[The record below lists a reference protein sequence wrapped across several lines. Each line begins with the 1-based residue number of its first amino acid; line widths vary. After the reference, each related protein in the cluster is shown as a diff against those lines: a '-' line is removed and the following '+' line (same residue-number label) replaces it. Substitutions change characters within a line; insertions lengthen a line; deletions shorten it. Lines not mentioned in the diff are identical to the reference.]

1 MPFDISERV
10 ILVTG
15 AASGIGAGI
24 AEVCAGEGA
33 TVIAADLSAP
43 RLADEADR
51 INGLGLRGTVH
62 AREFDVTDAGAV
74 ERALDDI
81 ATTHG
86 GIDAVVNSAG
96 IFIDIDPYDI
106 DTDAVRKVM
115 EVNFFGTLNVCR
127 SATRHLVARRG
138 SIVNLATGGLDRP
151 LPPQLAYLA
160 SKAAVVELTRTM
172 ALALGRDGVRVN
184 ALAPGYIDT
193 PMIRRNHTVPDGAL
207 SEEWEQQLETYRSY
221 SPLHAVGEPSD
232 VAWLIVYL
240 LSPEAKFVT
249 GQTFRPNGGF
259 VVPR

>member
-1 MPFDISERV
+1 MAFDVAGRV
-10 ILVTG
+10 IFITG

-24 AEVCAGEGA
+24 AEIFAGEGA
-33 TVIAADLSAP
+33 TVVAADLSAD
-43 RLADEADR
+43 RLADEVTR

-62 AREFDVTDAGAV
+62 AAKLDVTDAAEVDRILEAV
-74 ERALDDI
+74 AAE
-81 ATTHG
+81 HG

-96 IFIDIDPYDI
+96 IFIDIDPHEI
-106 DTDAVRKVM
+106 DTDAVRRVM

-138 SIVNLATGGLDRP
+138 SLVNLATGGLDRP
-151 LPPQLAYLA
+151 LPPQLAYVA

-184 ALAPGYIDT
+184 AVAPGYIDT
-193 PMIRRNHTVPDGAL
+193 PMIRRNHTLPDGTL
-207 SEEWEQQLETYRSY
+207 SAEWEQQLEAYRSY
-221 SPLHAVGEPSD
+221 SPLHVVGEPSD
-232 VAWLIVYL
+232 VAWCVVYL
-240 LSPEAKFVT
+240 VSDEAKFVT